1 MLQYD
6 PNKRI
11 TAAKALQHPY
21 FDGLP
26 LKKEHPPSTERRDS
40 KTEKNHLPYKC
51 KKDVDMKG

>member
-11 TAAKALQHPY
+11 TAVKALHHPY
-21 FDGLP
+21 FDGLS
-26 LKKEHPPSTERRDS
+26 LKNEHPLPTERRDS
-40 KTEKNHLPYKC
+40 KTEKNHLPYKL